1 MAEAFRTVEL
11 IRIER
16 DQREARRDATAVES
30 PLEVRLNGD
39 PFAVIMRT
47 PGSDPE
53 LVAGFLLS
61 EGVISAE
68 DVAGR
73 EREFIR
79 EAPAGTSAI
88 EVLLPGYQPGVARAR
103 RVVTNSSCGVCGRV
117 TLEAVDV
124 RATTVRGQWTV
135 DSALVVQ
142 LPLCLRR
149 AQAVFD
155 ETGGLHAAGLFDRSG
170 RLEDIAEDVG
180 RHNAV
185 DKVVGRRLLERRL
198 PIDDGILF
206 VSGRTSFEIVQKAAL
221 AGVPIVGAVSAPSS
235 LAIDLANS
243 AGITLLGF
251 VRDGAFNVYT
261 HERRIV

>member
-1 MAEAFRTVEL
+1 MSEAFRTVEL
-11 IRIER
+11 TRIER
-16 DQREARRDATAVES
+16 DRRGPRSDATAVEA

-47 PGSDPE
+47 PGFDPE

-68 DVAGR
+68 AVAGR
-73 EREFIR
+73 EHDFIR
-79 EAPAGTSAI
+79 SAAGTGAI
-88 EVLLPGYQPGVARAR
+88 DVALPGYQSGAAQAR

-117 TLEAVDV
+117 TLEALEV
-124 RATTVRGQWTV
+124 RATTVRGDWTV
-135 DSALVVQ
+135 DAATVVQ
-142 LPLCLRR
+142 LPVRLRR

-185 DKVVGRRLLERRL
+185 DKVVGRRLLARRL

-235 LAIDLANS
+235 LAIDLAHS
-243 AGITLLGF
+243 TGITLLGF
-251 VRDGAFNVYT
+251 VRDSAFNVYT
-261 HERRIV
+261 HERRIL